1 MKRFL
6 CLCAAAAAAAGC
18 GGKDDVFEAE
28 HTFHP
33 LENTECVTE
42 LSSFIDEMSYV
53 RLADD
58 ERLFL
63 AGGISKALLDGN
75 GNIHVLD
82 FGGNV
87 ASIGHDG
94 TPFGHVTRKGR
105 AAGEYVSASDIALN
119 GNELIVLEGP
129 SVKFFSLDLSGN
141 VRSAGLDSGLP
152 FDAVAPCG
160 KDGIYAFS
168 SYPASPEDF
177 SEKTDMLYRF
187 GPDGGPVPCGIVRED
202 CTFSM
207 GNISQSSGNTYFLRP
222 QNSRHIFCRLEER
235 GAVPAYRVDFGDKAI
250 PERYYFNA
258 AGEDV
263 TKYMTADYYKL
274 PMDLHL
280 TSSHAYFH
288 ACGPGAEDTGFVL
301 GTDSGKGIRWTNEG
315 GDMALNLFG
324 ADEDSFYALML
335 PCESYGSPGHGALY
349 SLVAGYLLKEGQS
362 PDGTYVVRIK
372 FKDF

>member
-6 CLCAAAAAAAGC
+6 CICAAVAAAAGC

-82 FGGNV
+82 FG
-87 ASIGHDG
+87 
-94 TPFGHVTRKGR
+94 
-105 AAGEYVSASDIALN
+105 
-119 GNELIVLEGP
+119 
-129 SVKFFSLDLSGN
+129 
-141 VRSAGLDSGLP
+141 
-152 FDAVAPCG
+152 
-160 KDGIYAFS
+160 
-168 SYPASPEDF
+168 
-177 SEKTDMLYRF
+177 
-187 GPDGGPVPCGIVRED
+187 
-202 CTFSM
+202 
-207 GNISQSSGNTYFLRP
+207 
-222 QNSRHIFCRLEER
+222 
-235 GAVPAYRVDFGDKAI
+235 DKAI
-250 PERYYFNA
+250 PERYYFDA
-258 AGEDV
+258 AGEDI

-335 PCESYGSPGHGALY
+335 PCESYGSP
-349 SLVAGYLLKEGQS
+349 
-362 PDGTYVVRIK
+362 DGTYVVRIK